1 MTAAGVMKLQRS
13 HFTEIMHSVKQVTQ
27 KENCSWCLW
36 ESQAGSIYMTA
47 AGVMKL
53 QRSHFTEIMH
63 SVKQVTQKENSSK
76 VRTSIPVL
84 HVSLKQDC
92 LSTLA
97 AHRRHWKLCRL
108 LCQTAVSNQ
117 SQHDQCCMTNA
128 ITNSSKFFVCCRLPV
143 LAMADS
149 VVVLMQDTSVPHAN
163 QDPELTAVSKQHT

>member
-1 MTAAGVMKLQRS
+1 VTFQLLVVLVGESSREHIYDGCRRHEAAKVPLHRDHAQRKAS
-13 HFTEIMHSVKQVTQ
+13 DTKGKHLSP
-27 KENCSWCLW
+27 C
-36 ESQAGSIYMTA
+36 
-47 AGVMKL
+47 
-53 QRSHFTEIMH
+53 
-63 SVKQVTQKENSSK
+63 SK

-128 ITNSSKFFVCCRLPV
+128 ITNSSNFFVCCRLPV